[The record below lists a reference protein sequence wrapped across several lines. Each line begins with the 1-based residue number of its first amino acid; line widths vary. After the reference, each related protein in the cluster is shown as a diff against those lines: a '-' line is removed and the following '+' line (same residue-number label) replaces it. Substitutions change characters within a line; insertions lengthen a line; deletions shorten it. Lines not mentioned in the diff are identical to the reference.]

1 MRDFRSSRAAAAF
14 LGLKASAYLAPAE
27 AFRPMSQPMPQKKE
41 PPQPRFHLPHQA
53 SPIQIN
59 RTPRGAV
66 PGIDNATG
74 AGSASE
80 NFSEGDA
87 DGFQFLGWASSNGNT
102 PEEPPGP
109 PGTPARRSVSMALPI
124 QTPSGTPP
132 SNLGGLQRMKTAAA
146 LAPAQKELER
156 VKPSGVPSSVTDRL
170 REAKLLY
177 TEGLIGASDCK
188 VADPPAFGSGAKGC
202 CWQGW
207 RFRSSAFFR
216 CCPLAMATRSIPGAQ
231 FAQKSCTDPTV
242 GSRRLTRLHIPNA
255 RAIAAAHPC

>member
-1 MRDFRSSRAAAAF
+1 LFCVRYFRSSRAAAAF

-41 PPQPRFHLPHQA
+41 PPQPRFHRPHQA

-59 RTPRGAV
+59 RAPRGAV

-74 AGSASE
+74 AASAA
-80 NFSEGDA
+80 EGDA

-102 PEEPPGP
+102 PEDPPGP
-109 PGTPARRSVSMALPI
+109 PGTPARRSVSMAAAI

-132 SNLGGLQRMKTAAA
+132 SNLGGLQRMKIAPA

-156 VKPSGVPSSVTDRL
+156 VKPVSVTDRL

-188 VADPPAFGSGAKGC
+188 VAGPPVLRSGAAG

-207 RFRSSAFFR
+207 SS
-216 CCPLAMATRSIPGAQ
+216 
-231 FAQKSCTDPTV
+231 
-242 GSRRLTRLHIPNA
+242 
-255 RAIAAAHPC
+255 